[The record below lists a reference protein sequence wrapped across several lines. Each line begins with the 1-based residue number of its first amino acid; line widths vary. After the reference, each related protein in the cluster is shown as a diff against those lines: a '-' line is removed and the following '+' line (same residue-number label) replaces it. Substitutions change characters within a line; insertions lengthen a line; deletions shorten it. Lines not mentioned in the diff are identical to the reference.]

1 MGNFEYDDELFPEAA
16 KLVVRANTASVSML
30 QRHFRIGYARA
41 GRLIDLLERAHIIGP
56 HMGSKSREVLATT
69 EDLIRR
75 GIIRDE

>member
-1 MGNFEYDDELFPEAA
+1 MCNLEYDDELFPEAA